1 MTIEIGTLV
10 VRGSF
15 GARSGSAREEEAR
28 LEAALD
34 RLRQEMRA
42 ELREIR
48 AEAERRRREL

>member
-15 GARSGSAREEEAR
+15 GTRRDSARAEEAR

-34 RLRQEMRA
+34 RLRAEMRA

-48 AEAERRRREL
+48 MEAERRRREF